1 MAFRVRV
8 PGLARQTQR
17 QHVHEFACEE
27 LARHVVRAPRT
38 LGAPTRPFDVR
49 LRQRHRPVPH
59 AQLLILLG
67 ELRELTHRLLNDRRP
82 RRQSLNP
89 SHGLVLRRTR
99 VHARHEVSH
108 RHRYDAGFTQG
119 RKNLL
124 NVAQEQTR
132 RPHQEDTRAF
142 QALAVRIQQ
151 VGDAVQCD
159 RSLAGAWAALD
170 DQEAFVGGADDA
182 VLLRLDGG
190 DDVAHAAVARLAQ
203 GMHESALA
211 LQFQALGTRGVEEF
225 VLQGSHAPVSGRN
238 VAPTHDAVWFGRRR
252 LIERARGWG
261 APVHE
266 QGSAVLTRQR

>member
-1 MAFRVRV
+1 MRV
-8 PGLARQTQR
+8 
-17 QHVHEFACEE
+17 
-27 LARHVVRAPRT
+27 
-38 LGAPTRPFDVR
+38 
-49 LRQRHRPVPH
+49 
-59 AQLLILLG
+59 
-67 ELRELTHRLLNDRRP
+67 
-82 RRQSLNP
+82 
-89 SHGLVLRRTR
+89 
-99 VHARHEVSH
+99 
-108 RHRYDAGFTQG
+108 
-119 RKNLL
+119 
-124 NVAQEQTR
+124 
-132 RPHQEDTRAF
+132 
-142 QALAVRIQQ
+142 QQ